1 MTKPTAAQ
9 VWRRLVDEAGEDQ
22 IAAVLSLTQ
31 EQVDAELAGAGF
43 DLGTERAKAD
53 QFLEDLVSGALDE
66 SLGFHSEAPESER
79 APTSAVVAIAQPQ
92 HRPEPPHRRR
102 PRTTLV
108 LLLAATAAAAA
119 GATYVAMHQEPTPA
133 PPSPLPS
140 APLPEPAPSPTASV
154 VPDLVAAA
162 DWRSK
167 AIAACD
173 SKDFETCLADLD
185 IARAL
190 DPDGDDTPL
199 VRRTRDRAIKGV
211 LDKAPTSPK
220 PPKP

>member
-22 IAAVLSLTQ
+22 IAAVLSMSQ

-43 DLGTERAKAD
+43 EIQNERAKAD

-66 SLGFHSEAPESER
+66 SLGFRSETPDPER
-79 APTSAVVAIAQPQ
+79 ARTSAVVAIARPQ
-92 HRPEPPHRRR
+92 HKPEPWHRRR
-102 PRTTLV
+102 PRTALV
-108 LLLAATAAAAA
+108 LLIAATAAAAA
-119 GATYVAMHQEPTPA
+119 GATYVAMHQERA
-133 PPSPLPS
+133 PEPPLPS
-140 APLPEPAPSPTASV
+140 LPPPAPAPSPTASAA
-154 VPDLVAAA
+154 PDLVAAA

-167 AIAACD
+167 AVAACD
-173 SKDFETCLADLD
+173 AKDFKTCLADLD

-199 VRRTRDRAIKGV
+199 VRRTRERAIKGV
-211 LDKAPTSPK
+211 LDKPPTPLK
-220 PPKP
+220 PY